1 VTFSLKNLEYVIKIS
16 LSIFDFHISA
26 NFHTKKKTY
35 HDIKIWMFSI
45 TLSPFESIAWIFFGN
60 LWICDKV
67 IWGCV
72 YNLEDAREN
81 KMS

>member
-1 VTFSLKNLEYVIKIS
+1 
-16 LSIFDFHISA
+16 
-26 NFHTKKKTY
+26 
-35 HDIKIWMFSI
+35 MFSI
-45 TLSPFESIAWIFFGN
+45 TLLYHLLKELHESFFGN
-60 LWICDKV
+60 LWIGDKV